1 MLILLSD
8 GAGLTSRQVATVLA
22 RAGHRVEE
30 LSPRGLRLGRMTSA
44 TCGGCTTCR
53 RSAVSPHRWLDAALD
68 VAARRGADLL
78 LPVQEQVAVM
88 ALGRDRSRR
97 PGWPPRCRPSRRWR
111 RCRTR
116 CRA

>member
-30 LSPRGLRLGRMTSA
+30 LSPRGLRLGRMRCA

-53 RSAVSPHRWLDAALD
+53 RSAVSRLIAGWTLPSTWP
-68 VAARRGADLL
+68 RGGGLT
-78 LPVQEQVAVM
+78 
-88 ALGRDRSRR
+88 
-97 PGWPPRCRPSRRWR
+97 R
-111 RCRTR
+111 RCR
-116 CRA
+116 CRSRSR